1 MTSRRRHDSADE
13 DGGGQRRRHSPEH
26 CAQSRGGDDRKG
38 RMGQQNGV
46 YSIRGRR
53 NYRPGERVAFPL
65 SLLQERRRWG
75 RGLLVAFFYFWCLT
89 LLKETYDAFE
99 TKRHEQKS
107 LFNHV
112 SIFNVGL
119 PPHQVLSSSRIS
131 FSCLLA
137 ASPFSSWR
145 RRWDNIPAKAAS
157 PPGGRFALCLKVTT
171 QSSQSECQH

>member
-1 MTSRRRHDSADE
+1 MKMEAANGDGTALNIALNPEEEMTERGEWASKMEFILSVAGEIIGLGNVWRFPYLCYKN
-13 DGGGQRRRHSPEH
+13 GGGEDVVS
-26 CAQSRGGDDRKG
+26 C
-38 RMGQQNGV
+38 
-46 YSIRGRR
+46 
-53 NYRPGERVAFPL
+53 
-65 SLLQERRRWG
+65 
-75 RGLLVAFFYFWCLT
+75 LVVFFYFWCLT
-89 LLKETYDAFE
+89 LLKETYDASE